1 MKKIAVLMG
10 GISSERDISIASGK
24 AVSKALNLLGYDVS
38 EILLESTSFDIDNK
52 EFDLVFIALHGSFG
66 EDGQIQSI
74 LEEKKINFTGSSKDS
89 CLKSFDKIV
98 TRNILIKH
106 NILVPIG
113 EVINSPTDLT
123 IPFPIVIK
131 PPTEGSSIGCHLV
144 KNQKE
149 FNAAFK
155 STSSISTDVLVE
167 EYIPGR
173 EITVGIVEG
182 KVLPVVEIIPSDE
195 WYDFNAKY
203 KNNET
208 LYDIPAK
215 LDKLVS
221 KNLQTI
227 AMKVFDLLGASGFA
241 RIDFRLTN
249 DNKAYVLELNS
260 IPGFTEKSLLP
271 KAAKSAGISF
281 SELCKIIVLSS

>member
-1 MKKIAVLMG
+1 MG

-38 EILLESTSFDIDNK
+38 EIVLESTSFDIDDK

-74 LEEKKINFTGSSKDS
+74 LEQKKINFTGSSKDS
-89 CLKSFDKIV
+89 CLKSFDKII

-106 NILVPIG
+106 NILVPTG

-144 KNQKE
+144 KNKKE

-155 STSSISTDVLVE
+155 STSSISTNVLVE
-167 EYIPGR
+167 QYIPGR
-173 EITVGIVEG
+173 EITVGILEG

-203 KNNET
+203 KNNKT

-221 KNLQTI
+221 KNLQIT

-281 SELCKIIVLSS
+281 LELCKIIVTNS